1 MRGALKSRERE
12 PGMEGQRTGNSWEE
26 EFQRE
31 RGISCSVECIS
42 CVERGHAEQ
51 ELSVL
56 GFSNMEATGDLH

>member
-1 MRGALKSRERE
+1 
-12 PGMEGQRTGNSWEE
+12 MEGQRTGNSWEE

-31 RGISCSVECIS
+31 TGISCSVECIS